1 MTRLQKSS
9 ALNFTQALA
18 RLEEIVRKLEYPE
31 LDLEE
36 GLKLL
41 EEGVKLH
48 RQCEQILKSTQTKIN
63 EILKIEEV
71 N

>member
-1 MTRLQKSS
+1 MQS
-9 ALNFTQALA
+9 
-18 RLEEIVRKLEYPE
+18 LEDPN
-31 LDLEE
+31 LDLED
-36 GLKLL
+36 GVKLL

-48 RQCEQILKSTQTKIN
+48 RECEQMLKNTQAKIN